1 MKPTHRHIAPKRLLP
16 RLAVALRH
24 DLGSSDAPR
33 VVASG
38 RGSMAERLIEL
49 AQKHSVPVQQDESL
63 AKLLSE
69 VEVHSVIPP
78 ELFEAVARVLAFIYR
93 VDGRLSRN

>member
-1 MKPTHRHIAPKRLLP
+1 MYPKSTHLSRLHP

-24 DLGSSDAPR
+24 ELGKPEAPR

-38 RGSMAERLIEL
+38 RGILADRILEQAQESGVPIHHDDGLARLL
-49 AQKHSVPVQQDESL
+49 AD
-63 AKLLSE
+63 
-69 VEVHSVIPP
+69 VEVPSTIPG

-93 VDGRLSRN
+93 VDGRLK